1 MQEWQRKLTEK
12 EANIANLA
20 TLLENLECEKINE
33 ADSSNTVITPQ
44 DIKKLIV
51 QGIREHQAAT
61 NPQVLG
67 YKNPYPSHYDLVF
80 LERLPKAEL

>member
-33 ADSSNTVITPQ
+33 ADSSNTVIT
-44 DIKKLIV
+44 
-51 QGIREHQAAT
+51 
-61 NPQVLG
+61 
-67 YKNPYPSHYDLVF
+67 S
-80 LERLPKAEL
+80 